1 MRNVAEWFGV
11 LIEVGLVLLLGWSLP
26 PFTPAAEFHLAPVV
40 VLSTLLSA
48 MVFLLHGSKRGQ
60 DAGQR

>member
-11 LIEVGLVLLLGWSLP
+11 LFEVVLVALLVRSMP

-60 DAGQR
+60 DTGQ